1 MEKEKTH
8 SVLTADCIDSG
19 SSCGSSSGSSEI
31 IRAVKDVKV
40 PACVTSCLVDR
51 PSGSIISLRKLSS
64 KNKYHG
70 SLSNLVIH

>member
-1 MEKEKTH
+1 MKKEKIH
-8 SVLTADCIDSG
+8 CVLTADCDNSG
-19 SSCGSSSGSSEI
+19 SSCGSGSSEI

-51 PSGSIISLRKLSS
+51 PSGSVISLRKLSS